1 MREPWPNG
9 RAHGFVLIVAR
20 VVGKC
25 LSKLVGVSHGLMGEL
40 MVLNRFFVFLV
51 GGYFESVWWRQC
63 VSVVLVIIGFS
74 GLLACIKLHVRPG
87 HRAYEFVLVMSDC

>member
-9 RAHGFVLIVAR
+9 RAHGFVLIVAL

-40 MVLNRFFVFLV
+40 MVLNRVFCIF
-51 GGYFESVWWRQC
+51 GGWIFESVWWRQC
-63 VSVVLVIIGFS
+63 VSVVLVIIEFS
-74 GLLACIKLHVRPG
+74 GLLACI
-87 HRAYEFVLVMSDC
+87 

>member
-9 RAHGFVLIVAR
+9 RAHGFVLIVAL

-51 GGYFESVWWRQC
+51 GGYLSQYGG
-63 VSVVLVIIGFS
+63 VSVSPLFLLLLGSVDCWLVSSYMLDRGT
-74 GLLACIKLHVRPG
+74 GLKNSYL
-87 HRAYEFVLVMSDC
+87 